1 MSKFDKQPNGEAE
14 RLLNHPL
21 FNEIFDGLE
30 NDAMEVAVQAKPSDD
45 ETRRTSMNEIR
56 AIRSLRQKLKTLA
69 EGKTTLPKKGDV
81 A

>member
-1 MSKFDKQPNGEAE
+1 MARDDLPNGEAE

-21 FNEIFDGLE
+21 INEIFDELE
-30 NDAMEVAVQAKPSDD
+30 NDAMEVAVQAKASDD

-69 EGKTTLPKKGDV
+69 EGKTKLPKKGDV